1 MEYLSSLQ
9 KKKIWKPNNN
19 LKYRLG
25 RLTSMQIQKYMYILI
40 RSLNFR
46 VRPRQ
51 ETNWNWFFKLHLY
64 CGAWK
69 ICIISSEKYI
79 CKLDF
84 IFKIKIEFEKI
95 DKVGMYLCKYIYV
108 QFYVIIMQFSKTI
121 YEKSF
126 ETFCSQNYSGENL
139 QFSKFFKKFTTI
151 LATK

>member
-1 MEYLSSLQ
+1 
-9 KKKIWKPNNN
+9 
-19 LKYRLG
+19 
-25 RLTSMQIQKYMYILI
+25 MQMQKYMYIPI

-84 IFKIKIEFEKI
+84 IFKIKIESEKI
-95 DKVGMYLCKYIYV
+95 DKVCKYVCKYIYAH
-108 QFYVIIMQFSKTI
+108 FYVIIMQFSKTMN
-121 YEKSF
+121 EKSF
-126 ETFCSQNYSGENL
+126 ETFCSQNYYSGENL
-139 QFSKFFKKFTTI
+139 QFSKFFKKFTI
-151 LATK
+151 LATKKYRFSKTTITIRP